1 MDLFLR
7 HLPANQT
14 TRSVERQLNRAIK
27 SLFGEKIEVNLSRFR
42 DGTKAILTFPYQRL
56 AQRFLAHYQRVGLQL
71 RDRTGKYLRIFIHES
86 RKDPK
91 VWLVQALRERM
102 KEPESESSGT
112 DEGSISRK
120 RVSFETIKWGV
131 WDKDGIF
138 GHCGTFEE
146 KGELSYNSRSGE
158 LDVHSFTETFQN
170 EHGII
175 IDNVTI
181 REILLDCEEPHLPR
195 LFLTLDRLPRFWSG
209 YKTAHLF
216 APTVVDR
223 FDYSQSDNDPPRY
236 RLPALSF
243 EHAATSPYSTVYVF
257 ECSSVLSNLYRLAKS
272 MKRDKPQDALIH
284 ERRLDLTSSLKQLNN
299 LYSKYDYRLA
309 FQMDLFVRNC
319 VLIPSEV
326 YALSSEIDK
335 LLEKHNVET
344 VVYILQT
351 FWGRLSVRTF
361 ELLSEGLNIHS
372 NFSEVAKFCC
382 NHPHEVSADRAW
394 IHRVDI
400 MPCGYN
406 LEGPEWMGS
415 NRVLR
420 MFPEDH
426 DQFLKVSFTEED
438 LTRIR
443 QNREYRISVIVKQ
456 RWGDILSSGVEVA
469 GRRFDFLGFSQ
480 SSLKEHSAWF
490 MCPFEREGR
499 MITAEA
505 LRRELGDFSKI
516 RCAPRFAARIGQTFT
531 TTSHSLEID
540 PDREIRCIDDIKI
553 GDFIFSDGVG
563 TISESM
569 MRRIW
574 SRTGV
579 EDDTVKPVV
588 YQIRLG
594 GSKGVLSLDKTLKE
608 DLICLRPSMT
618 KFEAKNTHLELANT
632 GRALPFFLNRQL
644 IVILETLGVQKT
656 DFFSIL
662 SIELDHLKKAS
673 TGFDEAVM
681 LCQRYGLGHAPSI
694 QAIFETLRLE
704 NIGKVLQ
711 IPFFRRVISLVI
723 AHALKQIKYKSR
735 IHVGDSWKLIGI
747 MDEFDYLDEGQVY
760 VCVRDDRTGSV
771 QYLEGETLVTR
782 SPSLHCGDVQ
792 IVQAIGQVDLCHP
805 LAALHNCIVFAS
817 KGPRPIPDMLSGG
830 DLDGDLFDVSQNP
843 ALFPPKLESPDSYR
857 TPPPNE
863 VDRDCTVT
871 DVIEF
876 FLNFIV
882 NDNLGQLCTR
892 HSLFAD
898 QSEIGALSQE
908 CVTLSRLASIAVD
921 FPKTGVPV
929 NMKEAPWIDTWIK
942 PDFMAQYPLRE
953 EDYVADNGQGPSLSK
968 EYSGTR
974 PDRRHYYPSTK
985 VLGALYRYIDIHKL
999 VRMWTADVRET
1010 RSGSETLWNR
1020 IESNLRK
1027 LVPVYEPL
1035 WLNFLSEAQ
1044 EIFEIYVEDLED
1056 IQRRCHPTP
1065 WRGKLL
1071 SEHEVFTG
1079 CLMMDPLTKSVRG
1092 RGREDFLKG
1101 LQSEYR
1107 KLVEWVKAEI
1117 WRTPE
1122 GRFQR
1127 AAAYFYVGINSPK
1140 RRRQHHGESFAW
1152 IIVPD
1157 VFAAWRSVERS
1168 GYMDGEDEGV

>member
-7 HLPANQT
+7 RLPANQ
-14 TRSVERQLNRAIK
+14 RKRAIERQLNRAIK
-27 SLFGEKIEVNLSRFR
+27 SLFGKKIEVNLSTFKDRTR
-42 DGTKAILTFPYQRL
+42 AILTFPYRQL
-56 AQRFLAHYQRVGLQL
+56 AQRFLAHYTRVGLLL
-71 RDRTGKYLRIFIHES
+71 RDRAGKYLRISIDES
-86 RKDPK
+86 RYEPK
-91 VWLVQALRERM
+91 VRLVQALRERM
-102 KEPESESSGT
+102 KETESESSGT
-112 DEGSISRK
+112 DEGSTSRK
-120 RVSFETIKWGV
+120 RVPFETIKWGV
-131 WDKDGIF
+131 WDKGGIF
-138 GHCGTFEE
+138 GHCGTIEK

-158 LDVHSFTETFQN
+158 LEANWFTESFGDDR
-170 EHGII
+170 GII
-175 IDNVTI
+175 IDNITI
-181 REILLDCEEPHLPR
+181 REILLDERGDLQR
-195 LFLTLDRLPRFWSG
+195 LFLTLDRLPRFWSVDPA
-209 YKTAHLF
+209 AHRF
-216 APTVVDR
+216 AFEAFNFASLVEPSGEV
-223 FDYSQSDNDPPRY
+223 PKY
-236 RLPALSF
+236 RLPALSH
-243 EHAATSPYSTVYVF
+243 EHAATAPYCTVYVF
-257 ECSSVLSNLYRLAKS
+257 EGSNVLINLSGLAKS
-272 MKRDKPQDALIH
+272 MKRDKPHNALIH
-284 ERRLDLTSSLKQLNN
+284 ERRLDLTSSLKCLNN
-299 LYSKYDYRLA
+299 LYSKYHYRLA
-309 FQMDLFVRNC
+309 FQIDLLVRNC
-319 VLIPSEV
+319 LLIPSEV
-326 YALSSEIDK
+326 CALSPEIDM
-335 LLEKHNVET
+335 LLDKHDLDT
-344 VVYILQT
+344 IVYILER
-351 FWGRLSVRTF
+351 FSSRLSIRTF

-372 NFSEVAKFCC
+372 SLAEAVKFCC
-382 NHPHEVSADRAW
+382 NYQPEVSADGAW

-415 NRVLR
+415 NRILR

-443 QNREYRISVIVKQ
+443 QNREYEISVIVEQ
-456 RWGDILSSGVEVA
+456 RWGDILSSGVKVA
-469 GRRFDFLGFSQ
+469 GRRFEFLGFSL
-480 SSLKEHSAWF
+480 SSLKEHSVWF
-490 MCPFEREGR
+490 MCPFKREGR
-499 MITAEA
+499 MITTAA
-505 LRRELGDFSKI
+505 LHRELGDFSKI
-516 RCAPRFAARIGQTFT
+516 RCAPRFAARLGQTFT
-531 TTSHSLEID
+531 STSHSLEID
-540 PDREIRCIDDIKI
+540 PDREIRYIDDIKT

-594 GSKGVLSLDKTLKE
+594 GSKGVVSLDKTLKE

-618 KFEAKNTHLELANT
+618 KFEAKNTHLELANK
-632 GRALPFFLNRQL
+632 GRPLPFFLNKQL
-644 IVILETLGVQKT
+644 IVILETLGVQKG
-656 DFFSIL
+656 DLFGIL
-662 SIELDHLKKAS
+662 KTELEHLKKAS
-673 TGFDEAVM
+673 THFDEAVG
-681 LCQRYGLGHAPSI
+681 LCQRYGLGHASSI

-704 NIGKVLQ
+704 EIGKVLQ
-711 IPFFRRVISLVI
+711 IPFFRRIISLVI

-735 IHVGDSWKLIGI
+735 INVGASWKLIGI
-747 MDEFDYLDEGQVY
+747 MDEFDHLEEGQVY

-771 QYLEGETLVTR
+771 QYLEGKTLVTR
-782 SPSLHCGDVQ
+782 SPALHCGDVR
-792 IVQAIGQVDLCHP
+792 IVHAIGQVDPCHP
-805 LAALHNCIVFAS
+805 LAALHNCIVFAP
-817 KGPRPIPDMLSGG
+817 KGQRPIPDMISGG

-843 ALFPPKLESPDSYR
+843 ALFPPKLEPPDSYP
-857 TPPPNE
+857 TLPPKE
-863 VDRDCTVT
+863 TDRDCTV
-871 DVIEF
+871 DDIIEF

-898 QSEIGALSQE
+898 QSPTGALSE
-908 CVTLSRLASIAVD
+908 NCVKLSRLASIAVD
-921 FPKTGVPV
+921 FPKTGRPV
-929 NMKEAPWIDTWIK
+929 DMKEAPWIETWIK

-953 EDYVADNGQGPSLSK
+953 EDYVANNGQTPSPSK

-985 VLGALYRYIDIHKL
+985 VLGHLYRYVDIQKL

-1035 WLNFLSEAQ
+1035 WPSFLKEAQ

-1065 WRGKLL
+1065 WRAKSL
-1071 SEHEVFTG
+1071 SEHEVFTQ
-1079 CLMMDPLTKSVRG
+1079 CIIMDPLTKSVRG
-1092 RGREDFLKG
+1092 RGKEDFLKV

-1117 WRTPE
+1117 WRTAE

-1140 RRRQHHGESFAW
+1140 RRPQHHGESFAW
-1152 IIVPD
+1152 IVVPD
-1157 VFAAWRSVERS
+1157 VFAAWRSVECS